1 MKKYFS
7 LFSLFIFFSFVSFGQ
22 SPPESFK
29 YQSIVRDAS
38 GNMLQNQNVNFQF
51 TLIQGS
57 TSGNT
62 VYQEVF
68 PVTTNNYGLV
78 NLDIGTGSSVSGSF
92 SAIDWSQGP
101 YFIQTGLDI
110 TGGTNYSIMSTNE
123 LMSVPYAL
131 YAKTSGGGP
140 PGPAGPAGPQG
151 STGQQGIT
159 GLDGNSGVVQQT
171 VLNIGNSSCPNGG
184 LLIES
189 GLDLNNDGVLSSTEI
204 TSTGYVCNGDD
215 ALDNQNLTGA
225 SLTGTILQI
234 DIDNGSS
241 ALVDLSALQ
250 DGVDDADND
259 PANEF
264 NTNAV
269 LNGNNLEITDGGGT
283 QSVDLSAIQD
293 GVDDADN
300 DPSNEYNT
308 NAVLN
313 GNNLEITDG
322 GGTQSVD
329 LSALTGTGSDD
340 QNLTGATLT
349 GTSLQID
356 IETGNS
362 VTVDLVALQ
371 DGVDDADND
380 PANEFNTNAVLNGN
394 NLEITDGGGTQSVDL
409 SALTGTGSDDQNLTG
424 ATLTGTSLQIDIET
438 GNSVTVDLVALQDGV
453 DDADNDPSNEYIT
466 NAVLNGNNLEITD
479 GGGTQSVD
487 LSALTGT
494 GSDDQNLTGA
504 TLTGTSL
511 QIDIETGNSVT
522 VDLVALQDGVDDA
535 DNDPSNE
542 YITNAVLNGN
552 NLEITD
558 GGGTQSVDLSS
569 FADDGD
575 WIVGTGIVY
584 NSTDNIGIGTSSP
597 TRKLHIAASSNDWPF
612 MVRDNTSGV
621 QLEFSRNSILQRGSA
636 FNLEANESDIV
647 FKTNPNPGT
656 AITGLTDR
664 ITLKAASGYLG
675 VGTTNPSSRLHVVQ
689 TDDFNSLDLEHS
701 GNTGT
706 ILKATSTNTSNT
718 SPGIDLTM
726 DGTGI
731 GLALV
736 HNNNYAGGLIDLAS
750 TTNDYSGLQIN
761 HAGTGFGTSVF
772 HAGTGFGHY
781 IEMSNTTAANSNQAI
796 LGLHSGGNTTAAIRV
811 GDFEYIGVETYDHIG
826 VFGYSSPAT
835 GWGIGGQFQGGYM
848 GVAGFGDDYGV
859 VGLSGTTAAVFANGD
874 LSASGVKAFMI
885 DHPQDPENKLLKHF
899 SIESDEILNIY
910 RGVEKLDANGKVQI
924 ELSDYFEDIN
934 VNFSYQLTAIGTPE
948 QPYIL
953 KEIKHN
959 KFTIAGAPNSKVSW
973 LVIAERND
981 EYLKRN
987 PEKRANEV
995 AKKGKEKG
1003 KYLMPELYNQPKSKG
1018 IFNVQEKAR
1027 RQENKKAKT
1036 NSNKK

>member
-1 MKKYFS
+1 MKKKFF
-7 LFSLFIFFSFVSFGQ
+7 LFSLFIFFCFFAFGQ

-38 GNMLQNQNVNFQF
+38 GNMLQNQAVNFQF

-140 PGPAGPAGPQG
+140 PGPAGPIGPQG
-151 STGQQGIT
+151 STGQQGIA
-159 GLDGNSGVVQQT
+159 GLDGNSGIVQQT
-171 VLNIGNSSCPNGG
+171 VLSIGNSSCINGG

-189 GLDLNNDGVLSSTEI
+189 GLDLNNDGILSSTEI

-259 PANEF
+259 PANE
-264 NTNAV
+264 
-269 LNGNNLEITDGGGT
+269 
-283 QSVDLSAIQD
+283 
-293 GVDDADN
+293 
-300 DPSNEYNT
+300 YNT

-313 GNNLEITDG
+313 GNSLEITDG

-329 LSALTGTGSDD
+329 LSALTGASSDN

-362 VTVDLVALQ
+362 ATVDLASLQ

-380 PANEFNTNAVLNGN
+380 PANEFITNAILNGN
-394 NLEITDGGGTQSVDL
+394 SLEITDGGGTQSVDL
-409 SALTGTGSDDQNLTG
+409 SALTGASSDNQNLTG

-438 GNSVTVDLVALQDGV
+438 GNSATVDLASLQDGV
-453 DDADNDPSNEYIT
+453 DDADNDPANEYNT
-466 NAVLNGNNLEITD
+466 NAVLNGN
-479 GGGTQSVD
+479 S
-487 LSALTGT
+487 
-494 GSDDQNLTGA
+494 
-504 TLTGTSL
+504 
-511 QIDIETGNSVT
+511 
-522 VDLVALQDGVDDA
+522 
-535 DNDPSNE
+535 
-542 YITNAVLNGN
+542 
-552 NLEITD
+552 LEITD

-575 WIVGTGIVY
+575 WIVGTGNVY
-584 NSTDNIGIGTSSP
+584 NTTDNIGIGTSSP

-689 TDDFNSLDLEHS
+689 SDDFNSLDLEHS

-706 ILKATSTNTSNT
+706 ILKATSLNTSNT
-718 SPGIDLTM
+718 LPGIDLTM
-726 DGTGI
+726 AGTGI
-731 GLALV
+731 GIALL
-736 HNNNYAGGLIDLAS
+736 HNNDYAGGLIDLAS

-772 HAGTGFGHY
+772 HAGTGYGHY
-781 IEMSNTTAANSNQAI
+781 IDMSNTTAANSNQAV

-811 GDFEYIGVETYDHIG
+811 GDFEYIGAATYDHIG
-826 VFGYSSPAT
+826 VFGYSSPGA

-848 GVAGFGDDYGV
+848 GVAGFGDNYGV
-859 VGLSGTTAAVFANGD
+859 VGMSGTTAAVFANGD
-874 LSASGVKAFMI
+874 LSASGAKAFMI
-885 DHPQDPENKLLKHF
+885 DHPKDPKNKLLKHF
-899 SIESDEILNIY
+899 SIESNEILNIY
-910 RGVEKLDANGKVQI
+910 RGVEELDANGKAQI
-924 ELSDYFEDIN
+924 ELADYFEDIN
-934 VNFSYQLTAIGTPE
+934 INVSYQLTAIGTPQ
-948 QPYIL
+948 QPYIF
-953 KEIKHN
+953 KEIKNN
-959 KFTIAGAPNSKVSW
+959 KFTVAGAPNSKVSW

-981 EYLKRN
+981 EYLKQN
-987 PEKRANEV
+987 PDKRANEV

-1018 IFNVQEKAR
+1018 IFNANEKAK
-1027 RQENKKAKT
+1027 RQENKKVKR
-1036 NSNKK
+1036 NFNKK